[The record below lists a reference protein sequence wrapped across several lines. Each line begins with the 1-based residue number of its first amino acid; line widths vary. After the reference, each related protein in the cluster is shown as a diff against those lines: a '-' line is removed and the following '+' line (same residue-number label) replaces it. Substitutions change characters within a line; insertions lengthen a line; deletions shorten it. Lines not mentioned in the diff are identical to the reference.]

1 MSAAVDIR
9 RVEKAE
15 VGAARALISSVVAET
30 YGHLLDLDAA
40 TITGEEEL
48 ADCLVAV
55 ADKEIVGV
63 GLSIA
68 DLVDDLWVSRKV
80 RGHGVGA
87 DLLRAM
93 ELEIA
98 RRGHGRCRPRV
109 FADNAAARGFY
120 RRQGWSENRQYP
132 HEKLGH
138 MMVEYVKDLPRSG

>member
-1 MSAAVDIR
+1 MTATIR
-9 RVEKAE
+9 RIEIEE

-30 YGHLLDLDAA
+30 YGHLIDLDAA

-55 ADKEIVGV
+55 VEEEIVGV
-63 GLSIA
+63 GLSVA
-68 DLVDDLWVSRKV
+68 DLVDDLWVSGKV

-87 DLLRAM
+87 ELLCAL

-98 RRGHGRCRPRV
+98 NRGHECGRLRV

-120 RRQGWSENRQYP
+120 KRQGWRENRQYP

-138 MMVEYVKDLPRSG
+138 MMIEYVKDLPPSG

>member
-1 MSAAVDIR
+1 MTATIR
-9 RVEKAE
+9 RVETEE
-15 VGAARALISSVVAET
+15 VGTARALISSVVAET
-30 YGHLLDLDAA
+30 YGHLIDLKDA

-55 ADKEIVGV
+55 VDGEIVGV
-63 GLSIA
+63 GLSVA
-68 DLVDDLWVSRKV
+68 DVVDDLWVSGKA

-87 DLLRAM
+87 GLLRAM

-98 RRGHGRCRPRV
+98 KRGHRRGRLRV

-120 RRQGWSENRQYP
+120 KRQGWRENRQYP

-138 MMVEYVKDLPRSG
+138 MMIEHVKDLPRSG